1 MKKIVLIATL
11 FALSLN
17 AMADGW
23 FDLIPAPG
31 FNPGGGD
38 GTGGGVINWND
49 STILPNP
56 DEPEGQNSVI
66 GLDFTGSL
74 FYGELSLTSTQNA
87 NNVEIYVVNES
98 GAIVYST
105 VRNFRAGNTFEI
117 FTNGWSTGAYTI
129 YIVCDH
135 LCLKGEFEVE

>member
-1 MKKIVLIATL
+1 MKRALIFATL

-31 FNPGGGD
+31 FNPGGGG
-38 GTGGGVINWND
+38 GTGGGINWND
-49 STILPNP
+49 STLIP
-56 DEPEGQNSVI
+56 DPWNPEGQNSVI
-66 GLDFTGSL
+66 GLDFTGCL

-87 NNVEIYVVNES
+87 SNVEIYVVNEN

-117 FTNGWSTGAYTI
+117 FTNSWSAGAYTI